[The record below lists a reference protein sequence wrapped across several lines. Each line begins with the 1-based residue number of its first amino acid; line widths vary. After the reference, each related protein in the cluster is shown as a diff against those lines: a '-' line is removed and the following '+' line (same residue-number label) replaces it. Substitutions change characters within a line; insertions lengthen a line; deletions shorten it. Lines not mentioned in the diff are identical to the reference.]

1 MRLLPKTDE
10 TMNLLAEYSSLLK
23 TDETTFMLWTWYC
36 VTGGTQIVLDIMG
49 MMDWSIKA
57 KEKEM
62 PLAQLIPLVTQS
74 VVLLTMLHSS
84 SFSHNI
90 VSIFYSFLMF
100 DLLWIGTINNA
111 VSFKKFYTNVFLIS
125 GKMVK
130 WLGQYRSM
138 WHDAY
143 ILQSLFIVKMR
154 SKFAVSSQ
162 DSTFRKILLQAI
174 IYNWDVIY
182 IEP

>member
-1 MRLLPKTDE
+1 
-10 TMNLLAEYSSLLK
+10 MNLLAEYSSLLKTDEAMNLLAEYSSLFK

-57 KEKEM
+57 KKKEM

-84 SFSHNI
+84 SFSRKI
-90 VSIFYSFLMF
+90 VSIFYSFIMF

-125 GKMVK
+125 GKISG
-130 WLGQYRSM
+130 W
-138 WHDAY
+138 
-143 ILQSLFIVKMR
+143 
-154 SKFAVSSQ
+154 VSTDQCDRTLISY
-162 DSTFRKILLQAI
+162 SRCS
-174 IYNWDVIY
+174 
-182 IEP
+182 